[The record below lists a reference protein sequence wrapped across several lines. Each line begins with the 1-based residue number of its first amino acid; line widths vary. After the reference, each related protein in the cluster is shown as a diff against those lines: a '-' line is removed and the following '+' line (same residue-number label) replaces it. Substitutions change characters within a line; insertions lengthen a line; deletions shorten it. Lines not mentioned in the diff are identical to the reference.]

1 MICADWLRRA
11 QCRSSVSGSSDIRS
25 FGSSPLL
32 ANRVVDVQ
40 YGMGHSLLIENWT
53 RYMAN
58 KNFLNFQECI
68 LGEGSAE

>member
-1 MICADWLRRA
+1 
-11 QCRSSVSGSSDIRS
+11 
-25 FGSSPLL
+25 
-32 ANRVVDVQ
+32 
-40 YGMGHSLLIENWT
+40 MGHSLLTENWT